1 MTFHSP
7 TDLENAR
14 KSDKANSKQKY
25 VYLNIWINTHMR
37 VCVCGCAWADVCACV
52 RSCTCMHARVCVHV
66 HVGMRVCVPAFL
78 SSYMWQRMELVY
90 VYVQRINSYIYS
102 FCRRTNPEVTLPNS
116 RRLKDTIVPGA
127 RRGSMTPACHAL
139 DRPGRW
145 HRPAPSAMGHA
156 PLQFSATTLP
166 VPAAQT
172 FRGEFEGWRNHSCGR
187 PVGSQIC
194 IHVCL
199 FVFMSVRVLTEWMES
214 HIENTKTWLSQ

>member
-90 VYVQRINSYIYS
+90 VYVHAHKFLHLQLLSEDQPGGNSAEFAPPQRHNCS
-102 FCRRTNPEVTLPNS
+102 CRS
-116 RRLKDTIVPGA
+116 Q
-127 RRGSMTPACHAL
+127 

>member
-25 VYLNIWINTHMR
+25 VYLNIWINTHMH

-66 HVGMRVCVPAFL
+66 HLGMRVCVPAFL

-156 PLQFSATTLP
+156 PCNSVPRRCQCLLLKLFAESLRGDETTL
-166 VPAAQT
+166 VDVQWVLR
-172 FRGEFEGWRNHSCGR
+172 FVYMF
-187 PVGSQIC
+187 
-194 IHVCL
+194 VCL
-199 FVFMSVRVLTEWMES
+199 FLC
-214 HIENTKTWLSQ
+214 L